1 MSNPG
6 KSNAAKGSGIVNTDQ
21 KNKSP
26 APQNDE
32 FVTKKNLRDVIREE
46 FKKVSLPLREELQ
59 QVRDEIA
66 DLKKLMGADIGKL
79 SKRIESV
86 ESRVLSLELM
96 SSDIDNLK
104 AKIKDMEVDQ
114 RRNDQWVRRSN
125 IQIDN
130 VPQKKDEN
138 LINLIKVLATRS
150 GFNLNPDTDID
161 FVTRI
166 AVKNDTDQKKIKP
179 IILKMQSRYKKDEFI
194 SSLRSLKNLKASD
207 IGFAGDDSRVF
218 INDHL
223 STYNKYLLKQARTR
237 KDERNYKYCWVRN
250 CTIMVRRDDT
260 SPILHITSEEAL
272 NKIK

>member
-1 MSNPG
+1 MSNSG
-6 KSNAAKGSGIVNTDQ
+6 KGNAAKGAGNVNTDS

-26 APQNDE
+26 AVHDE
-32 FVTKKNLRDVIREE
+32 YVTKNNLRDVIREE
-46 FKKVSLPLREELQ
+46 FKKLSLSMREELQ
-59 QVRDEIA
+59 QVREDIA
-66 DLKKLMGADIGKL
+66 GIKKLMGADIGKL
-79 SKRIESV
+79 TKRIENV
-86 ESRVLSLELM
+86 ESRVSALELM
-96 SSDIDNLK
+96 RSDVDKLK

-138 LINLIKVLATRS
+138 LINLIKVLATKS
-150 GFNLNPDTDID
+150 GFNLNPETDID

-179 IILKMQSRYKKDEFI
+179 IVLKMQSRYKKDEFI
-194 SSLRSLKNLKASD
+194 SSLRSIKNLKASD
-207 IGFAGDDSRVF
+207 IGFAGDDSRVYV
-218 INDHL
+218 NDHL
-223 STYNKYLLKQARTR
+223 STYNKYLLKQARAR
-237 KDERNYKYCWVRN
+237 KEERNYKYCWVRN